1 MSRLVVVSNRI
12 APARQP
18 RPGSQGGLAVGVLAA
33 LRDRGGIWFGWDGRI
48 TERPATKP
56 AIMTAGK
63 ITYATVALDQEDY
76 DQYYLGYANR
86 SLWPLFHYRLDL
98 ADLGR
103 RNFDRYMRVN
113 RVFAGQL
120 APMLNDDDL
129 VWVHDY
135 HLIPMASAL
144 RDIGCGQRMGFFLH
158 IPWPA
163 VQVLLALPHHR
174 NIVRSLCLYDLVGF
188 QTEADRDSFCDYI
201 RHEIGGL
208 VGADGLVRAYGRTF
222 KTGVY
227 PIGVDADAVT
237 RFAAAAADS
246 RPTERL
252 RSSLG
257 GRDLIIGVDRL
268 DYSKGLIRRL
278 QAFERLLQVYPA
290 NRGHVVMLQIS
301 PSSRGDVPEY
311 QDIRHELE
319 AMAGHVNGRFAEYDW
334 VPTRYLNK
342 GFNRRTL
349 CGFFRMSRVGLVTPL
364 RDGMNLVAK
373 EYVAS
378 QNPRDPGV
386 LILSRFAGAAC
397 ELDSALIVNPYD
409 VDAVGEA
416 LQQALSMP
424 LKERQERWRTMYD
437 QVCQNDVTN
446 WRETYIRALSDAPFR
461 AGQMAEELDEPPI
474 P

>member
-1 MSRLVVVSNRI
+1 
-12 APARQP
+12 
-18 RPGSQGGLAVGVLAA
+18 
-33 LRDRGGIWFGWDGRI
+33 
-48 TERPATKP
+48 
-56 AIMTAGK
+56 
-63 ITYATVALDQEDY
+63 
-76 DQYYLGYANR
+76 
-86 SLWPLFHYRLDL
+86 
-98 ADLGR
+98 
-103 RNFDRYMRVN
+103 MR
-113 RVFAGQL
+113 A
-120 APMLNDDDL
+120 
-129 VWVHDY
+129 
-135 HLIPMASAL
+135 
-144 RDIGCGQRMGFFLH
+144 
-158 IPWPA
+158 
-163 VQVLLALPHHR
+163 
-174 NIVRSLCLYDLVGF
+174 LCLYDLVGF
-188 QTEADRDSFCDYI
+188 QTEADRASFCDYI

-208 VGADGLVRAYGRTF
+208 VGEDGLVRAYGRTL

-227 PIGVDADAVT
+227 PIGIDADAVT
-237 RFAAAAADS
+237 RFAVAAADS

-268 DYSKGLIRRL
+268 DYSKGLIQRL
-278 QAFERLLQVYPA
+278 QAFEHLLQAYPA

-311 QDIRHELE
+311 QDIRRELE

-386 LILSRFAGAAC
+386 LVLSRFAGAAC

-416 LQQALSMP
+416 LQQALVMP
-424 LKERQERWRTMYD
+424 LKERQERWRSMYD
-437 QVCQNDVTN
+437 QVCRNDVTN
-446 WRETYIRALSDAPFR
+446 WRESYIRALSDAPFR
-461 AGQMAEELDEPPI
+461 AGQMVEALDEPPI